1 MSLDASR
8 IHPTAIVSPEA
19 ELAGD
24 VQVGAFAIIEG
35 PVKLGAGCI
44 LRPRAHLI
52 GPLTMGANNQVYS
65 NAILGERPQHFK
77 YADEPTG
84 VVIGDNNV
92 FRENVTIHRGT
103 THSWTTRIGH
113 DNYFMAGSHVAHDC
127 VVGDRCILVN
137 NALLGGHCELADNV
151 TISGNSG
158 IHQFCRMGRL
168 SFISGTS
175 ASTKD
180 VPPFVIQQGFNIVVG
195 VNVIGMRRAGLSSK
209 QISAI
214 RRLYHIVYLQ
224 NLSLPNAVQ
233 RAEAE
238 LGGVDVVQEFL
249 RFVRESKRGIN
260 GTSRDASS
268 LAA

>member
-1 MSLDASR
+1 MN
-8 IHPTAIVSPEA
+8 IHPTAIVSREA
-19 ELAGD
+19 ELADD
-24 VQVGAFAIIEG
+24 VQIGAQVIIEG
-35 PVKLGAGCI
+35 AVKLGPGCT
-44 LRPRAHLI
+44 LRPRAYLI
-52 GPLTMGANNQVYS
+52 GPLTMGQNNQVFS

-84 VVIGDNNV
+84 IIIGDNNV
-92 FRENVTIHRGT
+92 FRENVTIHRAT
-103 THSWTTRIGH
+103 THSWNTRIGN

-127 VVGDRCILVN
+127 LVGNRCILVN

-151 TISGNSG
+151 TVSGNSAV
-158 IHQFCRMGRL
+158 HQFCRMGRL
-168 SFISGTS
+168 SFLSGTS

-180 VPPFVIQQGFNIVVG
+180 VPPFVIQQEINIVVG
-195 VNVIGMRRAGLSSK
+195 VNVVGMRRAGLSSM

-224 NLSLPNAVQ
+224 NLSLPNAIQ

-238 LGGVDVVQEFL
+238 LGDVDVVQEFL
-249 RFVRESKRGIN
+249 QFVRESKRGIN
-260 GTSRDASS
+260 GASKDASS